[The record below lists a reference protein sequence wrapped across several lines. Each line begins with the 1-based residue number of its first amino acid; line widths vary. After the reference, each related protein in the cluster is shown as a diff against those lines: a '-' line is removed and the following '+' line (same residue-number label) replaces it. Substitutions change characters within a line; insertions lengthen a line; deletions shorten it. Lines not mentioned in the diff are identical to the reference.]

1 MSIGEYC
8 RAVESFLCRKNDGHL
23 IRVVGPAF
31 EMVCDWE
38 RTGIPLGIIERA
50 IEKRHLR
57 YTADG
62 ARRRPLRIEFC
73 EGDVLELFDQWRRA
87 VGAPQVT
94 EQHTCGVS
102 VASESDSDNEKSS
115 SRTTLPAHLDGVIQR
130 LQFWSESRPPD
141 CNDSELLRRVS
152 KVVEFVSNC
161 RKSANGLRGNARQ
174 EVIVKLK
181 QFDEELLVTI
191 RATADQILMQ
201 RLESEA
207 RASLEPFRSRMA
219 AEAFENAVTIATN
232 RLLANHFK
240 IPSLSFD

>member
-1 MSIGEYC
+1 LSTGEYC

-94 EQHTCGVS
+94 EQHTRGVS

-115 SRTTLPAHLDGVIQR
+115 SRSTLPAHLDNVIQR
-130 LQFWSESRPPD
+130 LQFWSEAHPPD
-141 CNDSELLRRVS
+141 CNDSELFQLVS
-152 KVVEFVSNC
+152 KVVEFVRNC

-181 QFDEELLVTI
+181 QYDEELLVSI
-191 RATADQILMQ
+191 RASADEILMQ

-219 AEAFENAVTIATN
+219 SEAFENAVTIATN
-232 RLLANHFK
+232 RLLVNHFK
-240 IPSLSFD
+240 ISSLSFD

>member
-1 MSIGEYC
+1 MSTGEYC

-50 IEKRHLR
+50 IEKRYLR
-57 YTADG
+57 YIADG

-94 EQHTCGVS
+94 EQRTWGVS
-102 VASESDSDNEKSS
+102 VVSESDSSHEKSS
-115 SRTTLPAHLDGVIQR
+115 SRTTLPAHLDSVIQR
-130 LQFWSESRPPD
+130 LQCWSEARPSD

-181 QFDEELLVTI
+181 QYDEKLLVSI
-191 RATADQILMQ
+191 RASADEILMQ

-219 AEAFENAVTIATN
+219 AEAFENAVTIATD
-232 RLLANHFK
+232 RLLVSHFK

>member
-1 MSIGEYC
+1 MSTGEYC
-8 RAVESFLCRKNDGHL
+8 RAVESLLCRQNDGHL

-87 VGAPQVT
+87 VGAPQAA
-94 EQHTCGVS
+94 EQRAGIVS
-102 VASESDSDNEKSS
+102 AASESKPDNGNRSP
-115 SRTTLPAHLDGVIQR
+115 RTTLTAHLESVIQR
-130 LQFWSESRPPD
+130 LEFWLETRPIIA
-141 CNDSELLRRVS
+141 NDTELLQRVF
-152 KVVEFVSNC
+152 KAVEFLSVC
-161 RKSANGLRGNARQ
+161 RKSVNGLRGNARQ
-174 EVIVKLK
+174 EAIVKLK
-181 QFDEELLVTI
+181 LYDEELLASLRTS
-191 RATADQILMQ
+191 ADEILMQ

-207 RASLEPFRSRMA
+207 RGSLEPFRSRMA
-219 AEAFENAVTIATN
+219 SEAFENAVTIATD
-232 RLLANHFK
+232 RLLVNYFK
-240 IPSLSFD
+240 LPPLSFD

>member
-1 MSIGEYC
+1 MSTGEYC

-31 EMVCDWE
+31 EMLCDWE

-94 EQHTCGVS
+94 EQHTRGVS

-115 SRTTLPAHLDGVIQR
+115 SRTTLPAHLDSVIQR
-130 LQFWSESRPPD
+130 LQFWSEARPSD
-141 CNDSELLRRVS
+141 CNDSELLRRVA
-152 KVVEFVSNC
+152 KVAEVG
-161 RKSANGLRGNARQ
+161 RNGRNSGNGSRGNSRQ
-174 EVIVKLK
+174 DMHVKL
-181 QFDEELLVTI
+181 QT
-191 RATADQILMQ
+191 
-201 RLESEA
+201 LEA
-207 RASLEPFRSRMA
+207 
-219 AEAFENAVTIATN
+219 
-232 RLLANHFK
+232 
-240 IPSLSFD
+240 